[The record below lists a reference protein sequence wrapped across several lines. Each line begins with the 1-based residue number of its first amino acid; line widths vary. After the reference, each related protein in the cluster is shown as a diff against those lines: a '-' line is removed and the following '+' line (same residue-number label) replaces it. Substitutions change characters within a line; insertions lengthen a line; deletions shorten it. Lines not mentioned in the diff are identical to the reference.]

1 MSGNDPS
8 PRLALDCGPVT
19 AVDLALVAAASGDHN
34 PLHLDAEVARGAGF
48 ARPVVH
54 GMLTMAYLGRVFTT
68 AFGAG
73 SVRALETRFTGVAML
88 GDTIRIEAVLEG
100 VREDVASYSL
110 GARAGDGRE
119 LATGHARV
127 SLRPER

>member
-1 MSGNDPS
+1 MSGNP
-8 PRLALDCGPVT
+8 PAARLALDCGPVT
-19 AVDLALVAAASGDHN
+19 AVDLALFAAASGDHN

-54 GMLTMAYLGRVFTT
+54 GMLTMAYLARVFTT

-73 SVRALETRFTGVAML
+73 SVRALETRFAGVAML
-88 GDTIRIEAVLEG
+88 GDTIRIEAVLED
-100 VREDVASYSL
+100 VREDVASYSI